1 MDRRVFLFLLAASYL
16 WGVEAM
22 YLGSMDIDPTAS
34 EASNY
39 DLVFVYGVKGN
50 RPDPVNRLDT
60 MRGTFTKDMVSDP
73 PITFEL
79 ALTDEQMARIIERM
93 TEIGFLGYPSLY
105 APPTGPVVS
114 SVTPYSTYHLKL
126 YRDGVMVK
134 QVRMDTD
141 IVSGDQKTKNL
152 VSLFTLIMDVIESTE
167 AWKDSPRPRSG
178 YC

>member
-1 MDRRVFLFLLAASYL
+1 MDKRVFLFLLAVSYL

-22 YLGSMDIDPTAS
+22 YLGSMDSDLGAL
-34 EASNY
+34 EVNNY
-39 DLVFVYGVKGN
+39 DLVFLYGVKGN

-73 PITFEL
+73 SITFEL
-79 ALTDEQMARIIERM
+79 ALTDEQMAEIMERIV
-93 TEIGFLGYPSLY
+93 EIGFLSYPSQY
-105 APPTGPVVS
+105 TPPTGPVVS

-141 IVSGDQKTKNL
+141 IVSDDPETGNL
-152 VSLFTLIMDVIESTE
+152 VSLFTLIIDIIESTDS
-167 AWKDSPRPRSG
+167 WKDSPKPRSG

>member
-1 MDRRVFLFLLAASYL
+1 MDKRVFLLLLAASYL
-16 WGVEAM
+16 WGVETM
-22 YLGSMDIDPTAS
+22 RLGSMDGDLAPS
-34 EASNY
+34 EASCY

-73 PITFEL
+73 PVTFEL
-79 ALTDEQMARIIERM
+79 VLTDEQMAEIIGKM
-93 TEIGFLGYPSLY
+93 VEIGFLSYPSLY
-105 APPTGPVVS
+105 TPPAGPVVS

-141 IVSGDQKTKNL
+141 VVSDDPKTGNL
-152 VSLFTLIMDVIESTE
+152 VSLFTLITDVIQSTD
-167 AWKDSPRPRSG
+167 AWKDSPKPRSG